1 MPVSSIFIIFV
12 LIVLY
17 GLAWHDKPAHP
28 AVIGRRENPKPP
40 PQGNPTLGEMNEY
53 KSASR

>member
-1 MPVSSIFIIFV
+1 MPVSSMFILFV

-28 AVIGRRENPKPP
+28 PVMGRRDNPKPP
-40 PQGNPTLGEMNEY
+40 PQRNPTPGEMHEY